1 MIVFYPS
8 IRPWCKLF
16 ACVLAVA
23 VRAFRLLL
31 GTVYTIF
38 RALQYRK
45 SALIL
50 EHNLSVYCALFL
62 VLTCQCFRAMVR
74 GGNVCTA
81 DKKRGEIMLVFR
93 FDVLQALK
101 EKGISTYYLRKN
113 TTIGQKTIA
122 DIKNGIVPGIKSID
136 ILCGLLDCQP
146 GDMIEYRK

>member
-1 MIVFYPS
+1 
-8 IRPWCKLF
+8 
-16 ACVLAVA
+16 
-23 VRAFRLLL
+23 
-31 GTVYTIF
+31 
-38 RALQYRK
+38 
-45 SALIL
+45 
-50 EHNLSVYCALFL
+50 
-62 VLTCQCFRAMVR
+62 MVR
-74 GGNVCTA
+74 GGNVCTS